1 MHRSPHHYTWAVQAL
16 SLWAP
21 AAGLLTVA
29 GGPPSI
35 SALDRG
41 HITLS
46 DASWDSFFFF
56 SFSFSIQRLLSSLL
70 SRSRALWHNPEV
82 KGHQTSGSPSIIHI
96 FFSFITD
103 SDHIWAKKVEGR
115 RLESETERALQ
126 HSGVTLHCQGARWWV
141 VPVSPGAAGATL
153 RDDEL
158 QMRNKQMWSLAVN
171 DFEAQAVPHL
181 SWAFDSRCCVSSGG
195 GKCPS
200 APVECWSKMFPL
212 TWCWCS
218 FAGTYF
224 WSWA

>member
-46 DASWDSFFFF
+46 DASWDSGFFFF
-56 SFSFSIQRLLSSLL
+56 FFFFYSAAPLVSPLALSCALTQSRGKRAPNIWQPINHSYFFFLSS
-70 SRSRALWHNPEV
+70 
-82 KGHQTSGSPSIIHI
+82 QT
-96 FFSFITD
+96 
-103 SDHIWAKKVEGR
+103 HIWAKKVEGR